1 MKDEFDK
8 IVRTRRSVRRFKKIN
23 IDHDDVK
30 DSILH
35 ASLAPNSSNLQLWE
49 FYHVTKNDLMR
60 KISKACFDQPAAR
73 TANQFVVVVTRKDL
87 WKSRRKFNI
96 HYIKNRSKLY
106 GYKVDKGRGLKKRSI
121 AIKYYKY
128 LIPTVYKEFFG
139 LLGYFKYIYAFL
151 IGLFRP
157 IYRQVRNSDMRI
169 VAHKSS
175 ALAAQNFM
183 LSMTSKGYDTCP
195 MEGFDSLRVKK
206 ILSLASS
213 SEINMII
220 SCGVRDEQGV
230 YGEQIRVPFD
240 EVYFKK

>member
-1 MKDEFDK
+1 MKKEFDK
-8 IVRTRRSVRRFKKIN
+8 IVRTRRSVRKFKKIN
-23 IDHDDVK
+23 IDESDVK

-49 FYHVTKNDLMR
+49 FYHVTSSDLMK
-60 KISKACFDQPAAR
+60 KISNACFDQPAAR
-73 TANQFVVVVTRKDL
+73 TANQFVVVVVRKDL
-87 WKSRRKFNI
+87 WRSRRKFNLN
-96 HYIKNRSKLY
+96 YIEKRSNSDENK
-106 GYKVDKGRGLKKRSI
+106 GLKNRSI

-128 LIPTVYKEFFG
+128 LIPTVYKEFYG
-139 LLGYFKYIYAFL
+139 LLGYFKYINAL
-151 IGLFRP
+151 IIGLFRP

-195 MEGFDSLRVKK
+195 MEGFDSLIVKNA
-206 ILSLASS
+206 LSLPSN

-220 SCGVRDEQGV
+220 SCGIRDIKGV
-230 YGEQIRVPFD
+230 YGGQIRVPFD
-240 EVYFKK
+240 KVYFKK